1 MVSFRNKGLGTKL
14 LAHIINELKELNC
27 EMIIVWPSENSVN
40 WYLENNFKKDDEIL
54 VLEL

>member
-1 MVSFRNKGLGTKL
+1 MGTKL